1 MNKENKMKAVVCHEK
16 QLSVELITELTPTQ
30 GQVLLSVECCGIC
43 GSDLHMQQNC
53 DHMHELTHKV
63 GLKGVAKSS
72 DRFVMG
78 HEFCGR
84 VLDYGPKTRK
94 KLKTDTLVCAMPLL
108 RVQGWGYQA
117 TGLSPQASG
126 GYAEQILVQSP
137 LMFEVPNGLRP
148 DLAAMTEPMAVAL
161 HAVRRSRIKKT
172 EPAIIIGCGP
182 VGLGVILMLK
192 AAGVK
197 NIIASDFSPNRRRLA
212 QACGA
217 DVVID
222 PKQCSPFDSWK
233 EYGLLGD
240 PSAAINH
247 GLNLFEK
254 IQALNIPWWHAWRI
268 ADKLGALPKRPVIF
282 ECVGMP
288 GILQQ
293 LIQGAPLLSK
303 IVGVG
308 VCMQSDQIEPALAL
322 NKEIEIQFVIGY
334 TPLEFRDTLYMIA
347 EGKIDCS
354 PLLTG
359 VVGLDGVANAFQA
372 LGDPEQHAKILVNPQ
387 KTGTDIHPVTL

>member
-1 MNKENKMKAVVCHEK
+1 MKAVVCH
-16 QLSVELITELTPTQ
+16 QNELTLEDVSHLTPSQ
-30 GQVLLSVECCGIC
+30 GQTLLEVVRCGIC
-43 GSDLHMQQNC
+43 GSDLHMQHSC
-53 DHMHELTHKV
+53 DHMHELTAKV
-63 GLKGVAKSS
+63 GLKGVAKST

-94 KLKTDTLVCAMPLL
+94 KFKTDTLVCAMPLL
-108 RVQGWGYQA
+108 KVDQWGYQA

-126 GYAEQILVQSP
+126 GYAEQILVQSQ
-137 LMFEVPNGLRP
+137 LMFAVPNGLHP

-161 HAVRRSRIKKT
+161 HAVRRSRIKKS
-172 EPAIIIGCGP
+172 EPAIVIGCGP

-192 AAGVK
+192 AIGVK
-197 NIIASDFSPNRRRLA
+197 KIIASDFSPNRRRLA
-212 QACGA
+212 QLCGA

-222 PKQCSPFDSWK
+222 PKQSSPFESWK

-240 PSAAINH
+240 ASEAINY
-247 GLNLFEK
+247 GIGIFEK
-254 IQALNIPWWHAWRI
+254 IQSMHIPWWHAWRV

-293 LIQGAPLLSK
+293 IINGAPLFSK
-303 IVGVG
+303 IIGVG
-308 VCMQSDQIEPALAL
+308 VCMQSDSIEPALAL

-334 TPLEFRDTLYMIA
+334 TPLEFRDALHMIA
-347 EGKIDCS
+347 EGQIDCS
-354 PLLTG
+354 PLITG
-359 VVGLDGVANAFQA
+359 VVGLAGVKDAFQA
-372 LGDPEQHAKILVNPQ
+372 LGDPEQHAKILVDP
-387 KTGTDIHPVTL
+387 KKIGSDISAL